1 MDLSLCQL
9 CESAKAYF
17 LQAAPKSGPKSKPVA
32 RPDVEAAKAAVD
44 AAAARLPPE
53 SELTISVMETSDEGY
68 AARGGSDPTPPNH
81 GSVVGLLSSFMQQMD
96 GGI

>member
-1 MDLSLCQL
+1 M
-9 CESAKAYF
+9 
-17 LQAAPKSGPKSKPVA
+17 KSKPAA

-81 GSVVGLLSSFMQQMD
+81 GTVVSQQLAFCRP
-96 GGI
+96 